1 MAESLTRRDLDLPD
15 TGIILVGMGPGR
27 CEMMTQ
33 EAINAARLADHRRYE
48 AYTALWPQDELEKLE
63 EQVGSI
69 TKVMRPEIEDA
80 TELLELAKSSLVAV
94 MIVGDPL
101 QATTHVDLQLQANEV
116 GVPCKVMHGISIT
129 TILSGAIGLSNY
141 KFGRSTTLTYP
152 YGGWI
157 ATSPLEVIAS
167 NQYQGLHTLVLLDL
181 DPSGQGIGNQ
191 KPMSPEDAYTS
202 MELMWL
208 KMEDMAEDF
217 MQPDDELEGMKQK
230 AILELL
236 ENGLGD
242 LRVVLASDMGCT
254 NESIISTKFA
264 QLSEFEGGRLNCLVV
279 PANLGEVEEVAL
291 RRFE

>member
-1 MAESLTRRDLDLPD
+1 MADSLTRGDLDLPD

-48 AYTALWPQDELEKLE
+48 AYTALWPQDELDKLE
-63 EQVGSI
+63 EQVGGI

-80 TELLELAKSSLVAV
+80 AELLELAKTSLVAV
-94 MIVGDPL
+94 LIVGDPL
-101 QATTHVDLQLQANEV
+101 QATTHVDLQLQANEM

-181 DPSGQGIGNQ
+181 DPSGQGVGNQ

-217 MQPDDELEGMKQK
+217 MQSDDELQNMKQR
-230 AILELL
+230 AVMELL
-236 ENGLGD
+236 ENGLGE
-242 LRVVLASDMGCT
+242 LRVVLASDMGCV
-254 NESIISTKFA
+254 NEQIVSTKFA

>member
-1 MAESLTRRDLDLPD
+1 MAESLTKRDLDLPD

-27 CEMMTQ
+27 CEMMTE

-101 QATTHVDLQLQANEV
+101 QATTHVDLQLQANEM

>member
-1 MAESLTRRDLDLPD
+1 MAEGLTRRDLDLPD

-48 AYTALWPQDELEKLE
+48 AYTALWPQDELDKLE

-101 QATTHVDLQLQANEV
+101 QATTHVDLQLQANEM

-217 MQPDDELEGMKQK
+217 MQPNDELEGMKQK

>member
-1 MAESLTRRDLDLPD
+1 MAEGLTRRDLDLPD

-48 AYTALWPQDELEKLE
+48 AYTALWPQDELDKLE

-101 QATTHVDLQLQANEV
+101 QATTHVDLQLQVNEM

-217 MQPDDELEGMKQK
+217 MQPNDELEGMKQK

>member
-1 MAESLTRRDLDLPD
+1 MADSLTRGDLDLPD

-48 AYTALWPQDELEKLE
+48 AYTALWPQDELDKLE
-63 EQVGSI
+63 EQVGGI

-80 TELLELAKSSLVAV
+80 AELLELAKTSLVAV
-94 MIVGDPL
+94 LIVGDPL
-101 QATTHVDLQLQANEV
+101 QATTHVDLQLQANEM

-181 DPSGQGIGNQ
+181 DPSGQGVGNQ

-217 MQPDDELEGMKQK
+217 MQSDDELENMKQR
-230 AILELL
+230 AIMELL
-236 ENGLGD
+236 ENGLGE
-242 LRVVLASDMGCT
+242 LRVVLASDMGCV
-254 NESIISTKFA
+254 NEQIVSTKFA

>member
-1 MAESLTRRDLDLPD
+1 MADSLTRGDLDLPD

-48 AYTALWPQDELEKLE
+48 AYTALWPQDELDKLE
-63 EQVGSI
+63 EQVGGI

-80 TELLELAKSSLVAV
+80 AELLELAKTSLVAV
-94 MIVGDPL
+94 LIVGDPL
-101 QATTHVDLQLQANEV
+101 QATTHVDLQLQANEM

-181 DPSGQGIGNQ
+181 DPSGQGVGNQ

-202 MELMWL
+202 MELMW
-208 KMEDMAEDF
+208 F
-217 MQPDDELEGMKQK
+217 
-230 AILELL
+230 
-236 ENGLGD
+236 
-242 LRVVLASDMGCT
+242 RVV
-254 NESIISTKFA
+254 NF
-264 QLSEFEGGRLNCLVV
+264 
-279 PANLGEVEEVAL
+279 P
-291 RRFE
+291 

>member
-1 MAESLTRRDLDLPD
+1 MADSLTRGDLDLPD

-48 AYTALWPQDELEKLE
+48 AYTALWPQDELDKLE
-63 EQVGSI
+63 EQVGGI

-80 TELLELAKSSLVAV
+80 AELLELAKTSLVAV
-94 MIVGDPL
+94 LIVGDPL
-101 QATTHVDLQLQANEV
+101 QATTHVDLQLQANEM

-181 DPSGQGIGNQ
+181 DPSGQGVGNQ

-217 MQPDDELEGMKQK
+217 MQSDDELQNMKQR
-230 AILELL
+230 AIMELL
-236 ENGLGD
+236 ENGLGE
-242 LRVVLASDMGCT
+242 LRVVLASDMGCV
-254 NESIISTKFA
+254 NEQIVSTKFA

>member
-1 MAESLTRRDLDLPD
+1 MAEGLTRRDLDLPD

-48 AYTALWPQDELEKLE
+48 AYTALWPQDELDKLE
-63 EQVGSI
+63 DQVGSI

-101 QATTHVDLQLQANEV
+101 QATTHVDLQLQANEM
-116 GVPCKVMHGISIT
+116 GVTCKVMHGISIT

-191 KPMSPEDAYTS
+191 KPMSPEDAYNS

-254 NESIISTKFA
+254 NERIISTKFA